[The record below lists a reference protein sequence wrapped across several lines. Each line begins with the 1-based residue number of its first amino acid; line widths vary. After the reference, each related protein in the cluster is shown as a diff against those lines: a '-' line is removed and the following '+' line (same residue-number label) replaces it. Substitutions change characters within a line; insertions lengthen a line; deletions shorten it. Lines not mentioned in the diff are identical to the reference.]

1 MPEAIARY
9 VTLKSGPL
17 DGESMT
23 VTMGA
28 TLSFEDPDDPT
39 RVARYR
45 PGRERGTYT
54 FRGFAKVITRPSTS
68 AQEGE

>member
-1 MPEAIARY
+1 
-9 VTLKSGPL
+9 
-17 DGESMT
+17 MT